1 MRDELRTWG
10 APRGVYLPVLTFS
23 VVGIAGTAQFLPALT
38 PLGAACAG
46 ALMALRRRLWPLI
59 GIACLGL
66 LMIMG
71 LVARAPGHHWFLVA
85 MLLMGALLPYRRMP
99 AAVFLPRPVWAI
111 CLGGAMASI
120 CLSVSMG
127 PDHAA
132 ALIALGNVLAGA
144 LGAALVRQLAL
155 SNGGFPVARDMSILD
170 VSRDLLLGRVTSGM
184 LHDLA
189 QPLNV
194 ISMANGNLGYIMGR
208 LEMPP
213 LQRAQFD
220 ERLNRI
226 AAQTEHAAS
235 ILNLF
240 RWFGRDRDR
249 ETGLLNVKSALQQA
263 VAATRSNVR
272 HGGVGVRLGGDALDY
287 PLAGRHGMLEMMTVA
302 ALLSSFGTFVLADGR
317 KIKGLVH
324 VHAELSPSF
333 VVIAIWCEDE
343 TARRCPAGPIDETT
357 LWLLEQIA
365 RAGNGD
371 FRRAPEKHGLAQF
384 TIRLARDDI

>member
-1 MRDELRTWG
+1 
-10 APRGVYLPVLTFS
+10 
-23 VVGIAGTAQFLPALT
+23 
-38 PLGAACAG
+38 
-46 ALMALRRRLWPLI
+46 
-59 GIACLGL
+59 
-66 LMIMG
+66 
-71 LVARAPGHHWFLVA
+71 
-85 MLLMGALLPYRRMP
+85 
-99 AAVFLPRPVWAI
+99 
-111 CLGGAMASI
+111 
-120 CLSVSMG
+120 
-127 PDHAA
+127 
-132 ALIALGNVLAGA
+132 
-144 LGAALVRQLAL
+144 
-155 SNGGFPVARDMSILD
+155 
-170 VSRDLLLGRVTSGM
+170 M

-194 ISMANGNLGYIMGR
+194 ISMANGNLGYIMES

-213 LQRAQFD
+213 AQRAQLD

-240 RWFGRDRDR
+240 RWFGRDR
-249 ETGLLNVKSALQQA
+249 EGAMLNVKSALQQA

-287 PLAGRHGMLEMMTVA
+287 PLAGRHGLLEMMTVA
-302 ALLSSFGTFVLADGR
+302 ALLSSFGTFVLADGS

-333 VVIAIWCEDE
+333 IVIAIWCEDE
-343 TARRCPAGPIDETT
+343 TARPCPAGPIDQTT

-365 RAGNGD
+365 RAGDGD